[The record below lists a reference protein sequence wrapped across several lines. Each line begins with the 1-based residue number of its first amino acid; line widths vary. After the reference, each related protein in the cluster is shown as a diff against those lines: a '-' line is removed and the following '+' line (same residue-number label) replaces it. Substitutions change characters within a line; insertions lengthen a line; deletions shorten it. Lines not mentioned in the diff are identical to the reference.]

1 MYIIQINIRPV
12 LFSPGRQRAK
22 IKRGEFQC
30 FKLYLFKHNSAWS
43 NSRQGETICMCRRAN
58 ITRGENN
65 FCIQYIRIQ
74 KVPFLQVNE
83 TVSLTASKVRLK
95 QEKPLKFNSNIFF
108 NLKLHITN
116 KIRHK

>member
-1 MYIIQINIRPV
+1 MCGYLKAPIYMFIIQINIRPV

-43 NSRQGETICMCRRAN
+43 NSRQGETICMCTRAN

-95 QEKPLKFNSNIFF
+95 QEKTLKINSNIFF
-108 NLKLHITN
+108 
-116 KIRHK
+116 